1 MNLKLNDPI
10 PDRTSKRTEIT
21 HLTLKLAT
29 FVLSKVLW
37 INCVYG
43 QSDSIY
49 TGLFIDTNKAVLQ
62 GLDKTT
68 ARVFTFELNINER
81 GTFGTLIIKV
91 RACRKRPPTEP
102 PESAAYVEVLD
113 KKIGEEPTD
122 LCAGWMFASSPA
134 LNAMEHPVYDLT
146 LISCRKSDTI
156 LKGSSDK

>member
-10 PDRTSKRTEIT
+10 HYRPSKRPASK
-21 HLTLKLAT
+21 HLILKLAT
-29 FVLSKVLW
+29 FFLSKVLW
-37 INCVYG
+37 INYVYG
-43 QSDSIY
+43 QSDSSY

-68 ARVFTFELNINER
+68 ARVSTFELDIDER

-122 LCAGWMFASSPA
+122 LFAGWMFASSPT
-134 LNAMEHPVYDLT
+134 LNSLEHPVYDVWV
-146 LISCRKSDTI
+146 
-156 LKGSSDK
+156 LKCSGSKT

>member
-10 PDRTSKRTEIT
+10 HYRKSKRPASK
-21 HLTLKLAT
+21 HLILKLAT
-29 FVLSKVLW
+29 FFLSKILW
-37 INCVYG
+37 INYVYG
-43 QSDSIY
+43 QSDSSH

-68 ARVFTFELNINER
+68 ARVSTFELNIDER
-81 GTFGTLIIKV
+81 GIFGTLIIKV

-122 LCAGWMFASSPA
+122 LFSGWMFASSPT
-134 LNAMEHPVYDLT
+134 LNSLEHPVYDVWV
-146 LISCRKSDTI
+146 
-156 LKGSSDK
+156 LKCSGSKT

>member
-1 MNLKLNDPI
+1 MIQSLKQTF
-10 PDRTSKRTEIT
+10 RGTENNI
-21 HLTLKLAT
+21 LVLFIIASILKNIFLVTDVCAQNA
-29 FVLSKVLW
+29 S
-37 INCVYG
+37 
-43 QSDSIY
+43 SY
-49 TGLFIDTNKAVLQ
+49 TGVFLDTNKAVLQ

-122 LCAGWMFASSPA
+122 LFAGWMFASSPT
-134 LNAMEHPVYDLT
+134 LNSLEHPVYDVWV
-146 LISCRKSDTI
+146 
-156 LKGSSDK
+156 LKCSGSKT

>member
-10 PDRTSKRTEIT
+10 TYSTSKRTAIK

-43 QSDSIY
+43 QSESIY

-68 ARVFTFELNINER
+68 ARVSTFELNINER
-81 GTFGTLIIKV
+81 GTFGTLIIK
-91 RACRKRPPTEP
+91 
-102 PESAAYVEVLD
+102 S
-113 KKIGEEPTD
+113 
-122 LCAGWMFASSPA
+122 
-134 LNAMEHPVYDLT
+134 
-146 LISCRKSDTI
+146 
-156 LKGSSDK
+156 

>member
-10 PDRTSKRTEIT
+10 HYRKSKRPASK
-21 HLTLKLAT
+21 HLVLKLAT
-29 FVLSKVLW
+29 FFLSKILW
-37 INCVYG
+37 INYVYG
-43 QSDSIY
+43 QSDSSH

-68 ARVFTFELNINER
+68 ARVSTFELNIDER
-81 GTFGTLIIKV
+81 GIFGTLIIKV

-122 LCAGWMFASSPA
+122 LFAGWMFASSPT
-134 LNAMEHPVYDLT
+134 LNSLEHPVYDVWV
-146 LISCRKSDTI
+146 
-156 LKGSSDK
+156 LKCSGSKT

>member
-10 PDRTSKRTEIT
+10 HYRKSKRPASK
-21 HLTLKLAT
+21 HLVLKLAT
-29 FVLSKVLW
+29 FFLSKILW
-37 INCVYG
+37 INYVYG
-43 QSDSIY
+43 QSDSSH

-68 ARVFTFELNINER
+68 ARVSTFELNIDER

-122 LCAGWMFASSPA
+122 LFAGWMFASSPT
-134 LNAMEHPVYDLT
+134 LNSLEHPVYDVWV
-146 LISCRKSDTI
+146 
-156 LKGSSDK
+156 LKCSGSKT

>member
-10 PDRTSKRTEIT
+10 HYRTSKRPASK
-21 HLTLKLAT
+21 HLILKLAT
-29 FVLSKVLW
+29 FFLSKILC
-37 INCVYG
+37 INYVYG
-43 QSDSIY
+43 QSDSSY

-68 ARVFTFELNINER
+68 ARVSTFELNINER

-113 KKIGEEPTD
+113 KKIGEDPTD
-122 LCAGWMFASSPA
+122 LFAGWMFASSPT
-134 LNAMEHPVYDLT
+134 LNSLEHPVYDVWV
-146 LISCRKSDTI
+146 
-156 LKGSSDK
+156 LKCSGSKT

>member
-10 PDRTSKRTEIT
+10 HYRKCIRPASK
-21 HLTLKLAT
+21 HLIIKLAT
-29 FVLSKVLW
+29 FFLSKILW
-37 INCVYG
+37 INYVYG
-43 QSDSIY
+43 QSDSSH
-49 TGLFIDTNKAVLQ
+49 TGLFIDTNIAVLQ

-68 ARVFTFELNINER
+68 ARVSTFELNINER

-122 LCAGWMFASSPA
+122 LFAGWMFASSPT
-134 LNAMEHPVYDLT
+134 LNSLEHPVYDVWV
-146 LISCRKSDTI
+146 
-156 LKGSSDK
+156 LKCSGSKM

>member
-10 PDRTSKRTEIT
+10 HYRKSKKPASK
-21 HLTLKLAT
+21 HLVLKLAT
-29 FVLSKVLW
+29 FFLSKILW
-37 INCVYG
+37 INYVYG
-43 QSDSIY
+43 QSDSSH

-68 ARVFTFELNINER
+68 ARVSTFELNIDER
-81 GTFGTLIIKV
+81 GIFGTLIIKV

-122 LCAGWMFASSPA
+122 LFAGWMFASSPT
-134 LNAMEHPVYDLT
+134 LNSLEHPVYDVWV
-146 LISCRKSDTI
+146 
-156 LKGSSDK
+156 LKCSGSKT

>member
-1 MNLKLNDPI
+1 MKLKLNDPI
-10 PDRTSKRTEIT
+10 PYKTFNRTAIKD
-21 HLTLKLAT
+21 LTLKLAT
-29 FVLSKVLW
+29 LVLSKVLW

-43 QSDSIY
+43 QSGSKY

-68 ARVFTFELNINER
+68 ARVSTFELNINER

-113 KKIGEEPTD
+113 KKIGEEPTN
-122 LCAGWMFASSPA
+122 LFSGWMFASSPT
-134 LNAMEHPVYDLT
+134 LNSLQHPVYDVWV
-146 LISCRKSDTI
+146 
-156 LKGSSDK
+156 LKCSGPKT

>member
-1 MNLKLNDPI
+1 MNLNLNDPI
-10 PDRTSKRTEIT
+10 TDSTSKRTAIKY
-21 HLTLKLAT
+21 LTLKLAT

-43 QSDSIY
+43 QSESIY

-68 ARVFTFELNINER
+68 ARVSTFELNINER

-113 KKIGEEPTD
+113 KKIGEEPID
-122 LCAGWMFASSPA
+122 LFAGWMFASSPT
-134 LNAMEHPVYDLT
+134 LNSLEHPVYDVWV
-146 LISCRKSDTI
+146 
-156 LKGSSDK
+156 LKCSGSRT

>member
-1 MNLKLNDPI
+1 MKLKLNDSI
-10 PDRTSKRTEIT
+10 PDKASKSAAIKR
-21 HLTLKLAT
+21 LTLKLAT

-37 INCVYG
+37 INCAYG
-43 QSDSIY
+43 QGGSAY

-68 ARVFTFELNINER
+68 ARVSTFELNINER

-113 KKIGEEPTD
+113 KKIGEEPTN
-122 LCAGWMFASSPA
+122 LFAGWMFASSPT
-134 LNAMEHPVYDLT
+134 LNSLQHPVYDVWV
-146 LISCRKSDTI
+146 
-156 LKGSSDK
+156 LKCSGPKT

>member
-10 PDRTSKRTEIT
+10 HYRKSKKPARKLLI
-21 HLTLKLAT
+21 LKLAT
-29 FVLSKVLW
+29 FFLSKILW
-37 INCVYG
+37 INYVYG
-43 QSDSIY
+43 QSDSSH

-68 ARVFTFELNINER
+68 ARVSTFELNINER

-122 LCAGWMFASSPA
+122 LFAGWMFASSPT
-134 LNAMEHPVYDLT
+134 LNSLEHPVYDVWV
-146 LISCRKSDTI
+146 
-156 LKGSSDK
+156 LKCSGSKT

>member
-1 MNLKLNDPI
+1 MNLKLNDPNHY
-10 PDRTSKRTEIT
+10 RKSKRPASK
-21 HLTLKLAT
+21 HLILKLAT
-29 FVLSKVLW
+29 FFLSKILW
-37 INCVYG
+37 INYVYG
-43 QSDSIY
+43 QSDSSH

-68 ARVFTFELNINER
+68 ARVSTFELNINER

-122 LCAGWMFASSPA
+122 LFAGWMFASSPT
-134 LNAMEHPVYDLT
+134 LNSLEHPVYDVWV
-146 LISCRKSDTI
+146 
-156 LKGSSDK
+156 LKCSGSKT

>member
-10 PDRTSKRTEIT
+10 HYRKSKRPASK
-21 HLTLKLAT
+21 HLILKLAT
-29 FVLSKVLW
+29 FFLSKILW
-37 INCVYG
+37 INYVYG
-43 QSDSIY
+43 QSDSSH

-68 ARVFTFELNINER
+68 ARVSTFELNIDER

-122 LCAGWMFASSPA
+122 LFAGWMFASSPT
-134 LNAMEHPVYDLT
+134 LNSLEHPVYDVWV
-146 LISCRKSDTI
+146 
-156 LKGSSDK
+156 LKCSGSKT

>member
-10 PDRTSKRTEIT
+10 HYRKSKRPASK
-21 HLTLKLAT
+21 HLILKLAT
-29 FVLSKVLW
+29 LFLSKILW
-37 INCVYG
+37 INYVYG
-43 QSDSIY
+43 QSDSSH

-68 ARVFTFELNINER
+68 ARVSTFELNIDER
-81 GTFGTLIIKV
+81 GIFGTLIIKV

-122 LCAGWMFASSPA
+122 LFAGWMFASSPT
-134 LNAMEHPVYDLT
+134 LNSLEHPVYDVWV
-146 LISCRKSDTI
+146 
-156 LKGSSDK
+156 LKCSGSKT